1 MTSRTQGVPPIF
13 DGHNDTVL
21 SMMKT
26 GRSFF
31 ERSEA
36 GHIDLPRAQ
45 DGGLGGGFFAV
56 YIADP
61 AAVQAAAAAPPRK
74 ESHTLETAMSRY
86 ADESTW
92 PEPMPLDY
100 AEARAV
106 ELLGRL
112 LQVVDSSGGRVA
124 AIHTAAE
131 LQRCLDG
138 GTFAMLLHL
147 EGAEPLDPDGRALE
161 TFYAAGVRSVGLTHS
176 RRNRFATGV
185 PFKFPSSPDT
195 GPGLTELG
203 RALVRQL
210 NARRVMI
217 DLSHLNEQ
225 GFWDVAK
232 LSRAPL
238 VCTHSNAH
246 ALSASTR
253 NLTDRQLDAIKD
265 SGGVAGLN
273 FHVGF
278 LREDGGKDP
287 NTPIARMVD
296 HIEYMAERMGI
307 DHVALGSD
315 FDGATM
321 PAELKDAAGLPR
333 LMQALRARGHTDADL
348 AKLAHGNWVRV
359 LRETWGA

>member
-1 MTSRTQGVPPIF
+1 MTARAQGVPPIF

-31 ERSEA
+31 ERSEE
-36 GHIDLPRAQ
+36 GHIDLPRARE
-45 DGGLGGGFFAV
+45 GGLGGGFFAV

-61 AAVQAAAAAPPRK
+61 AAVETTAAGSMRP
-74 ESHTLETAMSRY
+74 ESHPLETAMGRY
-86 ADESTW
+86 ADERTW

-112 LQVVDSSGGRVA
+112 LEVAEGSDGQVATV
-124 AIHTAAE
+124 HTARE
-131 LQRCLDG
+131 LQTCLDR

-176 RRNRFATGV
+176 RRNRYATGV

-195 GPGLTELG
+195 GPGLTNLG

-217 DLSHLNEQ
+217 DLSHINEQ

-232 LSRAPL
+232 LSSAPL

-246 ALSASTR
+246 ALSPSAR

-265 SGGVAGLN
+265 SRGVAGLN

-278 LREDGGKDP
+278 LREDGGREP
-287 NTPIARMVD
+287 NTPIARMVE
-296 HIEYMAERMGI
+296 HIEYMAERTGI

-315 FDGATM
+315 YDGATM
-321 PAELKDAAGLPR
+321 PVELRDAAGLPR
-333 LMQALRARGHTDADL
+333 LMEALRSRGHTDGDL
-348 AKLAHGNWVRV
+348 TKLAHGNWVRV